1 MFYLLILMV
10 AASRF
15 LPHPPNVACLGAI
28 GLFAGCYLSGRKAYL
43 VPLGALLISDVIG
56 QLSSVPGMGFYHPV
70 AMLSVYLGVVA
81 AVPIGRWVGRNSA
94 IWRRPAGAV
103 VASTLFF
110 LVSNFGVW
118 LAGWYSM
125 TFAGLAACYAAA
137 IPFYG
142 YTLAGDLLYTTL
154 LFGAWELS
162 RQSTRRVSTT
172 RELARQP
179 A

>member
-1 MFYLLILMV
+1 MFYVLMLLA

-28 GLFAGCYLSGRKAYL
+28 GLFAGCYMSGRKAYL
-43 VPLGALLISDVIG
+43 VPLFALSLSDVVG
-56 QLSSVPGMGFYHPV
+56 YLFSVPGMGFYHPIT
-70 AMLSVYLGVVA
+70 MLTVYLGVLA
-81 AVPIGRWVGRNSA
+81 AVPVGRWVGRNSA

-103 VASTLFF
+103 VTSTLFF

-125 TFAGLAACYAAA
+125 TLGGLIACYAAA

-142 YTLAGDLLYTTL
+142 LTLTGDLVYTVV

-162 RQSTRRVSTT
+162 GQKNRGVSAS
-172 RELARQP
+172 RELAAQP